1 MSIPLAATIAAVLH
15 RFHRHRQAWPAAVV
29 PAAAYPPPPAPA
41 PARPEPYA
49 PADFFPPRL
58 AQAEAA
64 STAAAAAALTM
75 PRMFRSM
82 QVQSR
87 MYGWTVGRSLLGL
100 VLLSY
105 LLYLIVV
112 LLLSSL
118 LAALIVLPSRSPRLN
133 SGIGDCIA
141 VGRVV
146 LRVVMPALFRTL
158 PEKSHLCGNS
168 SRTLI
173 TALAGA
179 SLTAS

>member
-1 MSIPLAATIAAVLH
+1 
-15 RFHRHRQAWPAAVV
+15 
-29 PAAAYPPPPAPA
+29 
-41 PARPEPYA
+41 
-49 PADFFPPRL
+49 
-58 AQAEAA
+58 
-64 STAAAAAALTM
+64 M

-87 MYGWTVGRSLLGL
+87 IYGWTVGRSLLGL

-146 LRVVMPALFRTL
+146 LRVVMPALFRRSSQ
-158 PEKSHLCGNS
+158 KSPIYVGIPRVLSLQHL
-168 SRTLI
+168 RVPL
-173 TALAGA
+173 
-179 SLTAS
+179 

>member
-1 MSIPLAATIAAVLH
+1 MT
-15 RFHRHRQAWPAAVV
+15 
-29 PAAAYPPPPAPA
+29 
-41 PARPEPYA
+41 
-49 PADFFPPRL
+49 
-58 AQAEAA
+58 

-87 MYGWTVGRSLLGL
+87 IYGWTVGRSLLGL

-105 LLYLIVV
+105 LLYLLV

-118 LAALIVLPSRSPRLN
+118 LAALIVLPSRSPRLD
-133 SGIGDCIA
+133 SRIGDCIA